1 MRVQVSPSA
10 ILLNQIL
17 INLKLKLMLPFTLQQ
32 LRILKSIITEKS
44 FTKASKVLFLSQP
57 YISKQIKTLEQSLG
71 VNLLYRNSNI
81 VFLTENGHIFLKYSE
96 RILTLCEESYRA
108 LIDLGTGNRGKLIIG
123 ASQTIGTY
131 LVPRLLAL
139 FARNYP
145 KINVK
150 VQVNSTRLISKLI
163 INRQIDLAI
172 VGGKIPQELKQNLMI
187 NHFIEDDLNLIISNL
202 NPFAKKK
209 HIKKEELYYLN
220 FITLYSNSTIR
231 KFIDNILKQNKIETN
246 QFNIIL
252 QLNSVEAMKTAVSLG
267 LGVAFVSS
275 SAIEKEI
282 RLKNIK
288 ILKIKNI
295 KMARTLLIVSNFDYH
310 KTEAFNS
317 FYNELMT
324 LKHKVNSFVRVL

>member
-1 MRVQVSPSA
+1 
-10 ILLNQIL
+10 
-17 INLKLKLMLPFTLQQ
+17 MLPFTLQQ

-71 VNLLYRNSNI
+71 VNLLYRNSNV

-108 LIDLGTGNRGKLIIG
+108 LIDLETGNRGKLIIG

-172 VGGKIPQELKQNLMI
+172 VGGKIPQDLKQNLMI

>member
-1 MRVQVSPSA
+1 M
-10 ILLNQIL
+10 
-17 INLKLKLMLPFTLQQ
+17 
-32 LRILKSIITEKS
+32 
-44 FTKASKVLFLSQP
+44 
-57 YISKQIKTLEQSLG
+57 
-71 VNLLYRNSNI
+71 
-81 VFLTENGHIFLKYSE
+81 
-96 RILTLCEESYRA
+96 
-108 LIDLGTGNRGKLIIG
+108 
-123 ASQTIGTY
+123 
-131 LVPRLLAL
+131 
-139 FARNYP
+139 
-145 KINVK
+145 
-150 VQVNSTRLISKLI
+150 
-163 INRQIDLAI
+163 
-172 VGGKIPQELKQNLMI
+172 
-187 NHFIEDDLNLIISNL
+187 
-202 NPFAKKK
+202 
-209 HIKKEELYYLN
+209 YYLN

-324 LKHKVNSFVRVL
+324 LKRNVNSFVRVL